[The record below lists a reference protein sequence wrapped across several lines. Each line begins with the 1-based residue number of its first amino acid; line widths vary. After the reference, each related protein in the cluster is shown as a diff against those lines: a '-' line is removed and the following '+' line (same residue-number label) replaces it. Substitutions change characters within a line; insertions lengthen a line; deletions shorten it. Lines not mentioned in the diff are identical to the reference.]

1 MTNSSLRCSGTPI
14 PNGHC
19 ITTETVTGPEQISF
33 KICEENNWQ
42 SCFLLDTVVDFFLK
56 VVFLM
61 NRLQK
66 DCFQFW
72 ISCLCDHLPDI
83 LSLSLALLSDLLS
96 RFKDYLTEDK
106 LRRFVNILD
115 ETWQF
120 KASFMKTWHKNVYF
134 QIHQQG
140 IYKTSGQTTL
150 SQYFPAFL
158 GKAPSGA
165 TIFKFDLDV
174 TLLWET

>member
-1 MTNSSLRCSGTPI
+1 MAIELLLRLLLGLNKYI
-14 PNGHC
+14 
-19 ITTETVTGPEQISF
+19 F
-33 KICEENNWQ
+33 KIGTENNWQ
-42 SCFLLDTVVDFFLK
+42 SCFLLDTVVDFFWKLCFQWTGYK
-56 VVFLM
+56 
-61 NRLQK
+61 K
-66 DCFQFW
+66 DCFQFL

-96 RFKDYLTEDK
+96 SFKDYLTEDK
-106 LRRFVNILD
+106 LRCFVNILD

-140 IYKTSGQTTL
+140 IYKTSVQTTL

-165 TIFKFDLDV
+165 TIFKFDLEV